1 MNPSAEA
8 PRSRL
13 GIWVAGARP
22 RTLYASVSP
31 VVVGTAAAIA
41 PTPLRALASL
51 VVAVSL
57 QVGVNYANDYFD
69 GIRSVD
75 THARVGPMRLT
86 ASGAASPGAVRA
98 AAATAFGVGAVVGLW
113 LALSTNPWLL
123 VPGAA
128 ALLAAVLYSGG
139 PRPYGAHG
147 MGEASVFVFFGLF
160 ATAGTAYVQGGGV
173 PAAAWCG
180 ATALGLLAAAILV
193 ANNLRDIAT
202 DTEGGKRTLA
212 VRMGDTRTRVV
223 YQVLV
228 AGAYVAIG
236 VGIVASWLPAA
247 SAAAFLSAPAGVW
260 LGRRA
265 SHANGRDLVPVLAGT
280 AMLEFGFAVLLAIG
294 LAAARIW

>member
-1 MNPSAEA
+1 VNPSAEA
-8 PRSRL
+8 PRSGL

-31 VVVGTAAAIA
+31 VVVGTAAAIN
-41 PTPLRALASL
+41 PTPARALASL
-51 VVAVSL
+51 VVAVAL

-98 AAATAFGVGAVVGLW
+98 AAAAAFGVGAVVGLW
-113 LALSTNPWLL
+113 LALTTNPWLL

-180 ATALGLLAAAILV
+180 ATGLGLLAAAILV
-193 ANNLRDIAT
+193 ANNLRDIGT

-212 VRMGDTRTRVV
+212 VRIGDARTRVA

-228 AGAYVAIG
+228 AGAYVAVG
-236 VGIVASWLPAA
+236 VGIVASWLPVAA
-247 SAAAFLSAPAGVW
+247 ALAFLSAPGGVW

-265 SHANGRDLVPVLAGT
+265 SHARGRDLVPVLAGT
-280 AMLEFGFAVLLAIG
+280 AQLEFAFAVLLAAG

>member
-1 MNPSAEA
+1 VNPSAEA

-13 GIWVAGARP
+13 GIWIAGARP

-31 VVVGTAAAIA
+31 VVVGTAAATD
-41 PTPLRALASL
+41 PTAVRALASL
-51 VVAVSL
+51 IVAVAL

-69 GIRSVD
+69 GVRSVD

-86 ASGAASPGAVRA
+86 ASGAASPAAVRA
-98 AAATAFGVGAVVGLW
+98 AAAGAFALAAVVGLS

-123 VPGAA
+123 LPGGA

-139 PRPYGAHG
+139 PRPYAASG

-180 ATALGLLAAAILV
+180 AAAMGLLASAILV
-193 ANNLRDIAT
+193 ANNLRDIGT
-202 DTEGGKRTLA
+202 DAEAGKRTLA
-212 VRMGDTRTRVV
+212 VRMGDSRTRTA

-228 AGAYVAIG
+228 AGAFVAIG
-236 VGIVASWLPAA
+236 VGIAFGWLPAA
-247 SAAAFLSAPAGVW
+247 AAVAFLSAPAAVW

-265 SHANGRDLVPVLAGT
+265 GHARGRDLVPVLAGT
-280 AMLEFGFAVLLAIG
+280 ALLLSAG
-294 LAAARIW
+294 LVAARIW

>member
-1 MNPSAEA
+1 LNPSAEA

-13 GIWVAGARP
+13 GIWIAGARP

-31 VVVGTAAAIA
+31 VVVGTAAAID
-41 PTPLRALASL
+41 PTPVRALASL
-51 VVAVSL
+51 VVAVAL

-69 GIRSVD
+69 GVRSVD
-75 THARVGPMRLT
+75 TYARVGPMRLT
-86 ASGAASPGAVRA
+86 ASGAASPSAVRA
-98 AAATAFGVGAVVGLW
+98 AAAGAFALAAVVGLW

-123 VPGAA
+123 VPGGA

-139 PRPYGAHG
+139 PRPYAAHG

-180 ATALGLLAAAILV
+180 AAAMGLLAAAILV
-193 ANNLRDIAT
+193 ANNLRDIGT
-202 DTEGGKRTLA
+202 DAEAGKRTLA
-212 VRMGDTRTRVV
+212 VRMGDARTRTA

-228 AGAYVAIG
+228 AGAFVA
-236 VGIVASWLPAA
+236 VGAGIAFGWLPAA
-247 SAAAFLSAPAGVW
+247 AAAAFLSVPAAVW

-265 SHANGRDLVPVLAGT
+265 GHATGRDLVPVLAGT
-280 AMLEFGFAVLLAIG
+280 ALLEFGFALLLSAG
-294 LAAARIW
+294 LVAARIW